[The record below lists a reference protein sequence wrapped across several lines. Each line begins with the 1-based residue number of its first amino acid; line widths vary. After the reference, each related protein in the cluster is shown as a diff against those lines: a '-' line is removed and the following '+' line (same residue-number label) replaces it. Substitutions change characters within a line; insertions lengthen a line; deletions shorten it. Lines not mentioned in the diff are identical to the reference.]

1 MSPVWR
7 VLTHNLGWK
16 LLSVLLAVLLW
27 IAVEGEPELVTVQ
40 TVPVFY
46 RNVDAALALV
56 SSPPANVR
64 LELRGPSDVLSR
76 DNLSNIAL
84 LVDLG
89 GVTEPGERLFP
100 VTRGTMTLPAGVTFV
115 RSDPSDLRLRL
126 DRASPSERPIERP
139 TESKGNPAPKQ

>member
-7 VLTHNLGWK
+7 VLTHNAGWK
-16 LLSVLLAVLLW
+16 LLSVALAVLLW

-40 TVPVFY
+40 SVPVFY
-46 RNVDAALALV
+46 RNVEPTLALV
-56 SSPPANVR
+56 AGPPVTVR

-84 LVDLG
+84 LVDLA
-89 GVTEPGERLFP
+89 GVTEPGEKLFP

-115 RSDPSDLRLRL
+115 RSDPADLKLHL
-126 DRASPSERPIERP
+126 DRASAGDRTPD
-139 TESKGNPAPKQ
+139 SKGNPAPKQ